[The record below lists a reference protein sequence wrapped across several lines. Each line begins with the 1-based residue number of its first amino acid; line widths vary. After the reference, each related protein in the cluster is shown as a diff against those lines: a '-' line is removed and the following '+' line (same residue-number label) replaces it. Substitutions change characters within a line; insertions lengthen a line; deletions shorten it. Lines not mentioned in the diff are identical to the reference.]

1 MVYCAYGRFGEDVH
15 IWQAIGQEGNIM
27 TITLFVTLFT
37 VGATVAGLF
46 TEAIKKAYQNAG
58 KQYSPNVIALID
70 SVVVG
75 GLGTAAAYMLMDI
88 PWTVNNVICL
98 LLMAVV
104 VWLASMLGYDKIAQ
118 MLSQIKEVK
127 DTSGHSS

>member
-1 MVYCAYGRFGEDVH
+1 
-15 IWQAIGQEGNIM
+15 M

-75 GLGTAAAYMLMDI
+75 GLGTAAAYMLMGI

-127 DTSGHSS
+127 DASGHSS

>member
-1 MVYCAYGRFGEDVH
+1 
-15 IWQAIGQEGNIM
+15 M

-37 VGATVAGLF
+37 VGATLAGLF

-58 KQYSPNVIALID
+58 KQYSANIIALID

-75 GLGTAAAYMLMDI
+75 GLGTAAAYMLMGI

-98 LLMAVV
+98 LLMMVV

-118 MLSQIKEVK
+118 MLEQIKNVSS
-127 DTSGHSS
+127 TSVSESSQNNPSK

>member
-1 MVYCAYGRFGEDVH
+1 
-15 IWQAIGQEGNIM
+15 M

-37 VGATVAGLF
+37 VGATIAGLF

-58 KQYSPNVIALID
+58 KQYSANIIALID

-75 GLGTAAAYMLMDI
+75 GLGTAAAYMLMGI

-98 LLMAVV
+98 LLMMVV

-118 MLSQIKEVK
+118 MLEQIKNVSS
-127 DTSGHSS
+127 TSVSESSQNNPSK

>member
-1 MVYCAYGRFGEDVH
+1 
-15 IWQAIGQEGNIM
+15 M

-70 SVVVG
+70 SVAVG
-75 GLGTAAAYMLMDI
+75 GLGTAAAYMLLGI

-98 LLMAVV
+98 VLMMVV
-104 VWLASMLGYDKIAQ
+104 VWLASMLGYDKIMQ
-118 MLSQIKEVK
+118 LLEQVK
-127 DTSGHSS
+127 VSSGTSNNSPSVNDHESFH